1 MPSSEWSFD
10 ASTSR
15 TLRFV
20 SHLPPAGIGG
30 SLLLAF
36 GVTAAF
42 VLSNPSILLSG
53 PALLVALLFL
63 IGGPLSLL
71 YLWPMLADPGQ
82 RPSAAEFEGGDGF
95 PFSFRSVS
103 TAAVSGA
110 VGLGGLIALGVPFDL
125 LYLLVVGCVFS
136 PLLVAIVTT
145 HGRLED
151 NTLIINRTEIPIDRL
166 TNVRS
171 IRIRDFAV
179 VWLSYT
185 RRSGVFL
192 PRLAVIPQGD
202 ASTVLSTI
210 ESGIDA
216 DPEIDPPDPAV
227 RAIGIAMGALFLIV
241 AAFAYGT
248 IENSAVRL
256 YLTAAIGGLGAFLCL
271 VGWRGV

>member
-20 SHLPPAGIGG
+20 SHLPPAGLGG

-36 GVTAAF
+36 GVAAVF
-42 VLSNPSILLSG
+42 VLSDPSVLLSG
-53 PALLVALLFL
+53 PTFLIALLLL
-63 IGGPLSLL
+63 IGGPLSIL
-71 YLWPMLADPGQ
+71 YLWPILADPEQ
-82 RPSAAEFEGGDGF
+82 RPSVAEFEGGDGF
-95 PFSFRSVS
+95 PFSFRSVF

-110 VGLGGLIALGVPFDL
+110 VGLFGLIALGVPFDV

-145 HGRLED
+145 HGRLEGG
-151 NTLIINRTEIPIDRL
+151 TLTINRTEVPIDRL

-171 IRIRDFAV
+171 VRIRTFAV
-179 VWLSYT
+179 VWLSYA

-202 ASTVLSTI
+202 AATVLSAI

-216 DPEIDPPDPAV
+216 DPEIEPPDRAV
-227 RAIGIAMGALFLIV
+227 RAIGIATGALFLLV
-241 AAFAYGT
+241 AAFAYGA
-248 IENSAVRL
+248 IENPAVRL
-256 YLTAAIGGLGAFLCL
+256 YFAAAIGGLGTLLCL
-271 VGWRGV
+271 IGWRGV